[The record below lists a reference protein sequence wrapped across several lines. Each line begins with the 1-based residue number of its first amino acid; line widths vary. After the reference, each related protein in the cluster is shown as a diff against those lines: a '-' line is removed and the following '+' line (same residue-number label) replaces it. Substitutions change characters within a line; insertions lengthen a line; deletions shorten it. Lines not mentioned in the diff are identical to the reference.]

1 MSYTGSTI
9 LCPRHITP
17 RLDASLLNETEPL
30 TRYLNMRDEINT
42 ALEANRIR
50 RSRSVSH
57 RLQQP
62 VQGVTTA
69 TMADVPEAGPSVS
82 PASTEHAVSN
92 GNVLDTAK
100 PANLMIWRQVS
111 VSSPQIH
118 YEWLINF

>member
-1 MSYTGSTI
+1 MRDTGSTI
-9 LCPRHITP
+9 FYPRHITP
-17 RLDASLLNETEPL
+17 RLDATLLNETEPL

-42 ALEANRIR
+42 ALETNRIR

-62 VQGVTTA
+62 VQGVATA
-69 TMADVPEAGPSVS
+69 TIADVPEAGPSVS
-82 PASTEHAVSN
+82 PASTAQAVSN

-111 VSSPQIH
+111 LNSPQIH
-118 YEWLINF
+118 YE